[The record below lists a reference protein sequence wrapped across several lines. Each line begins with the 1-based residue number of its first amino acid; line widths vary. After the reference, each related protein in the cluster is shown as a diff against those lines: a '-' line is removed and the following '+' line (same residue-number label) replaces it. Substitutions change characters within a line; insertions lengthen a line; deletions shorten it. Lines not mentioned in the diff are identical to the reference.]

1 MKKLGAAAL
10 LSALIGAAMLCSCD
24 IPLPFDEESS
34 SEAVLTTTVS
44 TQDRNRTTTTTKSYA
59 IKGEEKEY
67 TTSTRKKTEEEDID
81 ESSMERVSVYTKA
94 TTGKKEISLTTTTTT
109 ARSQY
114 NTLQQPKDKEYY
126 QIVKQYRTSKDTPLR
141 FGPSNDYAAQASL
154 PAGTSLSCYGQSG
167 KWYYVLYNNTT
178 YGWVEEG
185 SLEGIAKKTTTKKK

>member
-67 TTSTRKKTEEEDID
+67 TTSARKQEEDID
-81 ESSMERVSVYTKA
+81 ESGMERVSVITKA
-94 TTGKKEISLTTTTTT
+94 TTEKKDISLTTTTTT

-141 FGPSNDYAAQASL
+141 FGPSNDYAAQANL

>member
-1 MKKLGAAAL
+1 MKSFEAAVL

-67 TTSTRKKTEEEDID
+67 TTSARKQAEEDID
-81 ESSMERVSVYTKA
+81 ESGMERVSVITKA
-94 TTGKKEISLTTTTTT
+94 TTEKKDISLTTTTTT

-141 FGPSNDYAAQASL
+141 FGPSNDYAAQANL

>member
-10 LSALIGAAMLCSCD
+10 LSALIGAAVLCSCD

-67 TTSTRKKTEEEDID
+67 TTSARKQEEDID
-81 ESSMERVSVYTKA
+81 ESGMERVSVITKA
-94 TTGKKEISLTTTTTT
+94 TTEKKDISLTTTTTT

-141 FGPSNDYAAQASL
+141 FGPSNDYAAQANL